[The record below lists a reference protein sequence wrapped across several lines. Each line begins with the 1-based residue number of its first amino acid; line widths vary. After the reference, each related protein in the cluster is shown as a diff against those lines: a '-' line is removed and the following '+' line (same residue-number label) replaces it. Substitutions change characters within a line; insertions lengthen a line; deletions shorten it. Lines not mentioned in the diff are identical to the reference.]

1 MKKKLR
7 IILCTM
13 IIISL
18 HISSCFALEV
28 EVSVKIND
36 NYVKSDQKNI
46 LINDTVFVL
55 ARFVAEALNG
65 QVTWNEATKSIII
78 DYEGKK
84 MKLTADSDI
93 AYIDSKEYKLDSKPF
108 LRGGRIYIPIRF
120 ISENLNCDINWVH
133 ETFTVDIKK
142 ESLVVSEEKFEQRP
156 YTDEEMRLLAKIIQV
171 ESGNTKLDGRLG
183 VANVVLNRVK
193 SDRFPND
200 IKGVVYQ
207 RGQFP
212 PAHKASFKT
221 LKPSNLSNIAAKKA
235 LEGVNNVENCLF
247 FNSKPFKSKKK
258 DLYKIINGE
267 YFYK

>member
-1 MKKKLR
+1 
-7 IILCTM
+7 M

-18 HISSCFALEV
+18 YISSCFALEV

-65 QVTWNEATKSIII
+65 QVRWNEDTKSMII
-78 DYEGKK
+78 DYEGKQ
-84 MKLTADSDI
+84 MKLTADSDV
-93 AYIDSKEYKLDSKPF
+93 AYIDSKEYELDYKPF
-108 LRGGRIYIPIRF
+108 LRGGRMYIPVRF
-120 ISENLNCDINWVH
+120 VSENLNCDINWVH

-142 ESLVVSEEKFEQRP
+142 ENLLISEEKFEQRS
-156 YTDEEMRLLAKIIQV
+156 YTDEEMKLLAKIIQV
-171 ESGNTKLDGRLG
+171 ESGNTQLEGRLG

-207 RGQFP
+207 QGQFP
-212 PAHKASFKT
+212 PAHKKSFKT
-221 LKPSNLSNIAAKKA
+221 LKPSNISNIAAKKA
-235 LEGVNNVENCLF
+235 LEGVNNVEDCLF
-247 FNSKPFKSKKK
+247 FNSRPFKSKKK
-258 DLYKIINGE
+258 DFYKIINSE

>member
-7 IILCTM
+7 IMLCTM

-18 HISSCFALEV
+18 YVSSCFALEV

-46 LINDTVFVL
+46 LIDDTVFVL
-55 ARFVAEALNG
+55 ARFVTEALNG
-65 QVTWNEATKSIII
+65 QVTWNEDTKSMII

-84 MKLTADSDI
+84 MKLTAGSDV
-93 AYIDSKEYKLDSKPF
+93 AYIDSKEYKLESKPF
-108 LRGGRIYIPIRF
+108 LRGGRMYIPVRF

-142 ESLVVSEEKFEQRP
+142 QNLVISEEKFEQRY
-156 YTDEEMRLLAKIIQV
+156 YTDEEMKLLAKIIQV
-171 ESGNTKLDGRLG
+171 ESGNTNLEGRLG

-193 SDRFPND
+193 SNRFPND
-200 IKGVVYQ
+200 INSVVYQ

-212 PAHKASFKT
+212 PAHKESFKT
-221 LKPSNLSNIAAKKA
+221 LKPNNLSNIAAKKA

-247 FNSKPFKSKKK
+247 FNSRPFKSKKK
-258 DLYKIINGE
+258 SLYKIIDGE